1 MKTKYSLT
9 SRITQRLLISLSALM
24 LLSSILVYFDARE
37 EVDELFDAS
46 LVQTARVLNGLLT
59 LEAIQ
64 ENKQNL
70 LHALAKKDAD
80 LSDYTKAATPLGHK
94 YEKKLFFQIWSENQE
109 LLLKSSSIH
118 TTPPMI
124 FQQGFRDEIVDG
136 KQWRTFTLFS
146 EKDPF
151 WMIVGE
157 RDDIRTELVHNI
169 SRDHALPL
177 LIFIPIFAL
186 TVWLLIRTGFRPLHQ
201 LVTHVKKQEYNSLE
215 SSDTPNAP
223 SEIIALKNEL
233 NELFSRLS
241 TSYQREN
248 RFASDA
254 AHEFKNP
261 LAALLIH
268 VDDLLETSNNQ
279 EHTASLLSIK
289 KAAQQL
295 SHLVNQLLALS
306 RAEASMEPKKNVD
319 LRRICYE
326 CYDQLTSASEHKK
339 QQFVLDIDEPDINNK
354 SNDTKVNDEQYVIQ
368 ADETLLIRSISNL
381 LDNAIRYTP
390 TEGKVRLHCFIK
402 NEHPC
407 IAIEDSGPG
416 IPDFLC
422 DKVFDR
428 FFRVSGSGQPGSG
441 LGLSI
446 VQQGAN
452 YHNAELLLG
461 KSNLGGLRVSLVF
474 EIQDR

>member
-1 MKTKYSLT
+1 
-9 SRITQRLLISLSALM
+9 M
-24 LLSSILVYFDARE
+24 LCSSILVYLDARE

-64 ENKQNL
+64 ENKQRL
-70 LHALAKKDAD
+70 LSALAKKDAN
-80 LSDYTKAATPLGHK
+80 LSDFTEAATPLGHK
-94 YEKKLFFQIWSENQE
+94 YEKKLFFQIWSVKKE
-109 LLLKSSSIH
+109 LLLKSASIH
-118 TTPPMI
+118 TTPPII

-136 KQWRTFTLFS
+136 KHWRTFTLYS

-151 WMIVGE
+151 WMVVGE

-177 LIFIPIFAL
+177 LIFIPAFAL
-186 TVWLLIRTGFRPLHQ
+186 TVWLLIRSGFRPLHQ
-201 LVTHVKKQEYNSLE
+201 LVSHVRKQEYNSLE
-215 SSDTPNAP
+215 SSEIPNTP
-223 SEIIALKNEL
+223 SEIIALKNAL

-241 TSYQREN
+241 MSYQREN

-279 EHTASLLSIK
+279 EHTASLVSIK

-306 RAEASMEPKKNVD
+306 RAEASMEPKTAVD

-326 CYDQLTSASEHKK
+326 CYDQLASKAEHEKH
-339 QQFVLDIDEPDINNK
+339 QFSLEIDESD
-354 SNDTKVNDEQYVIQ
+354 NDKEQEKKYIIQ
-368 ADETLLIRSISNL
+368 ADEILLIRSISNL

-390 TEGKVRLHCFIK
+390 SEGKIRLHCFIE

-416 IPDFLC
+416 IPDALC

-428 FFRVSGSGQPGSG
+428 FFRISGSGQPGSG

-452 YHNAELLLG
+452 YHGAELLLDR
-461 KSNLGGLRVSLVF
+461 SNLGGLKASF
-474 EIQDR
+474 IFKIQDK

>member
-9 SRITQRLLISLSALM
+9 SRITQRLLISLSLLM
-24 LLSSILVYFDARE
+24 LCSSILVYLDARE

-64 ENKQNL
+64 ENKQRL
-70 LHALAKKDAD
+70 LNALAKKDAN
-80 LSDYTKAATPLGHK
+80 LSDFTEAATPLGHK
-94 YEKKLFFQIWSENQE
+94 YEKKLFFQIWSADKE
-109 LLLKSSSIH
+109 LLLKSASIH
-118 TTPPMI
+118 TTPPI
-124 FQQGFRDEIVDG
+124 LFQQGFRDEIIDG
-136 KQWRTFTLFS
+136 QQWRTFTLFS

-151 WMIVGE
+151 WMVVGE
-157 RDDIRTELVHNI
+157 RDDIRSELVHNI

-177 LIFIPIFAL
+177 LIFIPAFAL
-186 TVWLLIRTGFRPLHQ
+186 TVWLLIRSGFRPLHQ
-201 LVTHVKKQEYNSLE
+201 LVTHVKKQEYNSLA
-215 SSDTPNAP
+215 SSEIPNTP
-223 SEIIALKNEL
+223 SEIIALKHAL

-241 TSYQREN
+241 ASYQREN

-306 RAEASMEPKKNVD
+306 RAEASIEPKTSVD
-319 LRRICYE
+319 LRRVCYE
-326 CYDQLTSASEHKK
+326 CYDQLASKAEHKRH
-339 QQFVLDIDEPDINNK
+339 QFSLDIEESGSSTENAG
-354 SNDTKVNDEQYVIQ
+354 KVQEKKYTIQ
-368 ADETLLIRSISNL
+368 ADEILLIRSISNL

-390 TEGKVRLHCFIK
+390 TEGKIRLHCFIE
-402 NEHPC
+402 NDHPC
-407 IAIEDSGPG
+407 ITIDDSGPG
-416 IPDFLC
+416 IPDVLC

-428 FFRVSGSGQPGSG
+428 FFRISGSGQSGSG

-452 YHNAELLLG
+452 YHDAELLLG
-461 KSNLGGLRVSLVF
+461 QSDLGGLKASFVF
-474 EIQDR
+474 EAQHQ

>member
-9 SRITQRLLISLSALM
+9 SRITQRLLVSLSLLM
-24 LLSSILVYFDARE
+24 LISSILVYLDARE

-70 LHALAKKDAD
+70 LNALAKKDAN
-80 LSDYTKAATPLGHK
+80 LSDFTEAATPLGHK
-94 YEKKLFFQIWSENQE
+94 YEKKLFFQIWSVDKK
-109 LLLKSSSIH
+109 LLLKSTNIH
-118 TTPPMI
+118 TTPPFI
-124 FQQGFRDEIVDG
+124 FEQGFRDDVVDG
-136 KQWRTFTLFS
+136 KHWRTFTLYS

-177 LIFIPIFAL
+177 LIFVPLFAL
-186 TVWLLIRTGFRPLHQ
+186 TVWLLIRSGFKPLHQ
-201 LVTHVKKQEYNSLE
+201 LVAHVKKQEYDSLE
-215 SSDTPNAP
+215 SSEIPNTP
-223 SEIIALKNEL
+223 SEIIALKHAL

-241 TSYQREN
+241 MSYQREN

-268 VDDLLETSNNQ
+268 VDGLLETSDNQ

-306 RAEASMEPKKNVD
+306 RAEASIEPKTSID
-319 LRRICYE
+319 LRSICYE
-326 CYDQLTSASEHKK
+326 CFDQLVSKAEHRK
-339 QQFVLDIDEPDINNK
+339 QNFSLDIEESDNTVDKTQDNK
-354 SNDTKVNDEQYVIQ
+354 YIVQ
-368 ADETLLIRSISNL
+368 ADEILLIRSISNL

-390 TEGKVRLHCFIK
+390 SNGIIRLHCFIE
-402 NEHPC
+402 NDHPC
-407 IAIEDSGPG
+407 ITVEDSGPG
-416 IPDFLC
+416 IPDALC
-422 DKVFDR
+422 DKVLDR
-428 FFRVSGSGQPGSG
+428 FFRVNGSGQPGSG

-452 YHNAELLLG
+452 YHDAELLL
-461 KSNLGGLRVSLVF
+461 SQSSLGGLKASFVF
-474 EIQDR
+474 KAQ

>member
-1 MKTKYSLT
+1 
-9 SRITQRLLISLSALM
+9 M
-24 LLSSILVYFDARE
+24 LCSSILVYLDARE

-64 ENKQNL
+64 ENKQRL
-70 LHALAKKDAD
+70 LSALAKKDTN
-80 LSDYTKAATPLGHK
+80 LSDFTEAATPLGHK
-94 YEKKLFFQIWSENQE
+94 YEKKLFFQIWSVDKE
-109 LLLKSSSIH
+109 LLLKSTSIH
-118 TTPPMI
+118 TTPPII
-124 FQQGFRDEIVDG
+124 FEQGFRDEVVDG
-136 KQWRTFTLFS
+136 KQWRTFTLYS

-151 WMIVGE
+151 WMVVGE

-169 SRDHALPL
+169 SRDHVLPL
-177 LIFIPIFAL
+177 LIFIPVFAL
-186 TVWLLIRTGFRPLHQ
+186 TVWLLIRSGFRPLHQ
-201 LVTHVKKQEYNSLE
+201 LVSHVKKQEYNSLE
-215 SSDTPNAP
+215 TSKIPNTP
-223 SEIIALKNEL
+223 SEIIALKNAL

-241 TSYQREN
+241 MSYQREN

-268 VDDLLETSNNQ
+268 VDDLLETSDNQ
-279 EHTASLLSIK
+279 EHTASLVSIK
-289 KAAQQL
+289 KAAHQL

-306 RAEASMEPKKNVD
+306 RAEASMEPKTAVD

-326 CYDQLTSASEHKK
+326 CYDQFASTAKHKK
-339 QQFVLDIDEPDINNK
+339 QKLSLDIDEPDTEKNK
-354 SNDTKVNDEQYVIQ
+354 AQEKKYVIQ
-368 ADETLLIRSISNL
+368 ADENLLIRSISNL

-390 TEGKVRLHCFIK
+390 SEGEIRLRCFIE
-402 NEHPC
+402 NAHPC

-416 IPDFLC
+416 IPDSLC

-428 FFRVSGSGQPGSG
+428 FFRINGSGQPGSG

-446 VQQGAN
+446 VQQGAK
-452 YHNAELLLG
+452 YHDAELLLSR
-461 KSNLGGLRVSLVF
+461 SNLGGLTASFVF
-474 EIQDR
+474 EVPDK

>member
-1 MKTKYSLT
+1 
-9 SRITQRLLISLSALM
+9 M
-24 LLSSILVYFDARE
+24 LCSSILVYFDARE

-64 ENKQNL
+64 ENKQRL
-70 LHALAKKDAD
+70 LSALTKKDTN
-80 LSDYTKAATPLGHK
+80 LSDFTEAATPLGHK
-94 YEKKLFFQIWSENQE
+94 YEKKLFFQIWSVDKE
-109 LLLKSSSIH
+109 LLLKSASIH
-118 TTPPMI
+118 TTPPII
-124 FQQGFRDEIVDG
+124 FQQGFRDEVVDG
-136 KQWRTFTLFS
+136 KQWRTFTLYS

-169 SRDHALPL
+169 SRDHVLPL
-177 LIFIPIFAL
+177 LIFIPIFAF
-186 TVWLLIRTGFRPLHQ
+186 TVWLLIRSGFRPLHQ
-201 LVTHVKKQEYNSLE
+201 LVSHVKRQDYNSLE
-215 SSDTPNAP
+215 SSVIPNTP
-223 SEIIALKNEL
+223 SEIIALKNAL

-241 TSYQREN
+241 MSYQREN

-268 VDDLLETSNNQ
+268 VDDLLETSDNQ
-279 EHTASLLSIK
+279 ELTASLISIK

-306 RAEASMEPKKNVD
+306 RAEASMEPKTTVD

-326 CYDQLTSASEHKK
+326 CYDQLASMAKHKK
-339 QQFVLDIDEPDINNK
+339 QKFSLDIDEPGDNK
-354 SNDTKVNDEQYVIQ
+354 NKAQEKKYVIQ
-368 ADETLLIRSISNL
+368 ADEILLIRSISNL

-390 TEGKVRLHCFIK
+390 SEGEVRLHCFIN

-407 IAIEDSGPG
+407 ITIEDSGPG
-416 IPDFLC
+416 IPDALC

-428 FFRVSGSGQPGSG
+428 FFRISGSGQPGSG

-446 VQQGAN
+446 VRQGAN
-452 YHNAELLLG
+452 YHDAKLLLG
-461 KSNLGGLRVSLVF
+461 QSDLGGLKASFVF
-474 EIQDR
+474 EVQDK

>member
-9 SRITQRLLISLSALM
+9 SRITQRLLVSLSLLM
-24 LLSSILVYFDARE
+24 FISSILVYLDARK

-70 LHALAKKDAD
+70 LNALAKKDAS
-80 LSDYTKAATPLGHK
+80 LSDFTEAATPLGHK
-94 YEKKLFFQIWSENQE
+94 YEKKLFFQIWSVDKK
-109 LLLKSSSIH
+109 LLLKSTNIH
-118 TTPPMI
+118 TTPPFI
-124 FQQGFRDEIVDG
+124 FEQGFRDDVVDG
-136 KQWRTFTLFS
+136 KHWRTFTLFS

-169 SRDHALPL
+169 SRDHVLPL
-177 LIFIPIFAL
+177 LIFIPLFAL
-186 TVWLLIRTGFRPLHQ
+186 TVWLLIRSGFKPLHQ
-201 LVTHVKKQEYNSLE
+201 LVTHVKKQEYDSLE
-215 SSDTPNAP
+215 SSEIPNTP
-223 SEIIALKNEL
+223 SEIIELKHAL
-233 NELFSRLS
+233 NELFTRLS

-268 VDDLLETSNNQ
+268 VDDLLETSDNH
-279 EHTASLLSIK
+279 EHTASLLNIK
-289 KAAQQL
+289 KAALQL

-306 RAEASMEPKKNVD
+306 RAEASIEPKTRID
-319 LRRICYE
+319 LRSICYE
-326 CYDQLTSASEHKK
+326 CYDQLVSKAEHKK
-339 QQFVLDIDEPDINNK
+339 QRFSLDIKENNNTIDK
-354 SNDTKVNDEQYVIQ
+354 IQNEKYIVQ

-390 TEGKVRLHCFIK
+390 SGGTICLRCFIE
-402 NEHPC
+402 NDHPH
-407 IAIEDSGPG
+407 ITIEDSGPG
-416 IPDFLC
+416 IPDTLC
-422 DKVFDR
+422 DKVLDR
-428 FFRVSGSGQPGSG
+428 FFRISGSGQPGSG

-452 YHNAELLLG
+452 YHDAELLLNP
-461 KSNLGGLRVSLVF
+461 SNLGGLKASFVF
-474 EIQDR
+474 EAQK

>member
-1 MKTKYSLT
+1 
-9 SRITQRLLISLSALM
+9 M
-24 LLSSILVYFDARE
+24 LCSSVLVYLDARE

-64 ENKQNL
+64 ENKQRL
-70 LHALAKKDAD
+70 LNALAKKDTN
-80 LSDYTKAATPLGHK
+80 LSDFTEAATPLGHK
-94 YEKKLFFQIWSENQE
+94 YEKKLFFQIWSVDKE
-109 LLLKSSSIH
+109 LLLKSASIH
-118 TTPPMI
+118 TTPPI
-124 FQQGFRDEIVDG
+124 QFKQGFRDKVVDG
-136 KQWRTFTLFS
+136 QMWRTFTLFS
-146 EKDPF
+146 KKDPF

-169 SRDHALPL
+169 SKDHAYPL
-177 LIFIPIFAL
+177 LIFIPLFAL
-186 TVWLLIRTGFRPLHQ
+186 TVWLLIRSGFRPLHQ
-201 LVTHVKKQEYNSLE
+201 LVTHVKKQEYNTLE
-215 SSDTPNAP
+215 SSEIPNTP
-223 SEIIALKNEL
+223 SEIIALKHAL

-279 EHTASLLSIK
+279 EHTSSLLSIK

-306 RAEASMEPKKNVD
+306 RAEASMEPKTNVD

-326 CYDQLTSASEHKK
+326 CYDQLASKAEHKK
-339 QQFVLDIDEPDINNK
+339 HQFSLDIEEPDNNVDK
-354 SNDTKVNDEQYVIQ
+354 AQEKKYLIQ
-368 ADETLLIRSISNL
+368 ADEILLIRSISNL

-390 TEGKVRLHCFIK
+390 TEGKIRLHCFIE
-402 NEHPC
+402 NERPC
-407 IAIEDSGPG
+407 ITIDDSGPG
-416 IPDFLC
+416 IPDVLC

-428 FFRVSGSGQPGSG
+428 FFRINGSGQSGSG

-452 YHNAELLLG
+452 YHNAELLLDQ
-461 KSNLGGLRVSLVF
+461 SSLGGLKASFTF
-474 EIQDR
+474 EAQSQ